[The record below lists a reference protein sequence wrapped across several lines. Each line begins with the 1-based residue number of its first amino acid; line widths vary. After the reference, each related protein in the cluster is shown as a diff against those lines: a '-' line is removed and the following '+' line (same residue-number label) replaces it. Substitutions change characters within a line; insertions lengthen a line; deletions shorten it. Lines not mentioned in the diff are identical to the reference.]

1 MTTSLL
7 IAIVTDEVSETALDI
22 AEREGI
28 RGSTILPAS
37 GISRAPIKTFF
48 GLTFQAPMT
57 LLFWIAE
64 THTANRVARTL
75 RDELDLDSPLQGL
88 ALTLTI
94 DQLFGLNLHGAA
106 TIDSNRNNLP

>member
-7 IAIVTDEVSETALDI
+7 IAIVTDQVSERALDI

-37 GISRAPIKTFF
+37 GISRSPIKTFF
-48 GLTFQAPMT
+48 GLTFQTPMT

-64 THTANRVARTL
+64 TDTANRVASIL

-94 DQLFGLNLHGAA
+94 DQLFGLDLQGAA
-106 TIDSNRNNLP
+106 TAGSNQKKLP